1 MIEIR
6 GCLSMSTEKRFTEH
20 DVELAKK
27 IGELTVSVNAIN
39 NKVDMLVTDIAKQ
52 IKALWDK
59 SDKHSSMIYW
69 ILGLGGACGMI
80 AKSLIDLSF
89 KNLK

>member
-39 NKVDMLVTDIAKQ
+39 NKVDM
-52 IKALWDK
+52 
-59 SDKHSSMIYW
+59 
-69 ILGLGGACGMI
+69 
-80 AKSLIDLSF
+80 
-89 KNLK
+89 